1 MLPVRAAS
9 PGDLEALVQL
19 RLENGRVHALLD
31 PSVYRVPNAEQVRE
45 HFAARLAEK
54 DPRSAVL
61 VACVDGAVLGSAE
74 VALDPPPPGHQ
85 ILRPLLTAHVH
96 LVVAEHARALGVGRN
111 LEEAAE
117 VWAADRGVRQLV
129 AGIQA
134 HNRPALLFCR
144 CRGYRDN
151 GLVRIKDLPGPSH

>member
-9 PGDLEALVQL
+9 PDDLEALVQL
-19 RLENGRVHALLD
+19 RLENGRVHALLN
-31 PSVYRVPNAEQVRE
+31 PSAHRVPSAEQVRE

-54 DPRSAVL
+54 APQSAVL

-74 VALDPPPPGHQ
+74 VALDPPTPGHQ

-96 LVVAEHARALGVGRN
+96 LVVAEHARTMGVGRN
-111 LEEAAE
+111 LEAAE
-117 VWAADRGVRQLV
+117 VWATDRVVRQLV

-134 HNRPALLFCR
+134 YNRPALRFYR

-151 GLVRIKDLPGPSH
+151 GMVRIKDLPGPSH